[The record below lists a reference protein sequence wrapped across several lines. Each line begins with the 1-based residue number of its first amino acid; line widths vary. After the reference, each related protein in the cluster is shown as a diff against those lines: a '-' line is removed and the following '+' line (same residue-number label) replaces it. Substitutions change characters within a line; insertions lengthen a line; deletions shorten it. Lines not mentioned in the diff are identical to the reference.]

1 MGDRKQETLTK
12 YLGDMKAV
20 VSHVHA
26 AMELQKDEFRD
37 RPAVAQPIAR
47 ITLSLKR
54 QEDAI
59 GARLDALG
67 GSPTHP
73 VKEIVSDAAG
83 VVAGLYNKVRTE
95 GAAKAL
101 RDDHVALNLLYV
113 SYTTLHTTA
122 LALGDTE
129 TAALAKR
136 SLVECAKFVT
146 EIDHLVPATVFAEL
160 QDDGLGLLDGAAP
173 EQTRSAMREAWIG
186 PENAERATG
195 KTIAE
200 HAT

>member
-1 MGDRKQETLTK
+1 MGDKKQQTITK
-12 YLGDMKAV
+12 YLGDMKSV
-20 VSHVHA
+20 VSHVHG
-26 AMELQKDEFRD
+26 AMELQKNEFRD
-37 RPAVAQPIAR
+37 RPAVTQTIAR
-47 ITLSLKR
+47 VAMSLKR

-73 VKEIVSDAAG
+73 VKEVVSDAAG

-101 RDDHVALNLLYV
+101 RDDHVALNLVYV

-122 LALGDTE
+122 LALGDPE

-136 SLVECAKFVT
+136 SLVECATFVT
-146 EIDHLVPATVFAEL
+146 ELDRLVPATVFAEL
-160 QDDGLGLLDGAAP
+160 WDDELGLLDGAAP
-173 EQTRSAMREAWIG
+173 DQTRLAMREAW
-186 PENAERATG
+186 TG
-195 KTIAE
+195 SESAE
-200 HAT
+200 HATSEAPAGRV